1 MSTVIIKQV
10 VIYTVVVVQAVLG
23 IKELKW
29 IKCRM
34 FKNIYT
40 TSTQTTLVYADSEKH
55 ATDSTSYQ

>member
-1 MSTVIIKQV
+1 
-10 VIYTVVVVQAVLG
+10 
-23 IKELKW
+23 
-29 IKCRM
+29 M